1 MKRIFIIGTGNMGGA
16 VASALS
22 EDTEYEVFVF
32 NRTREKAEK
41 KAEGKRIT
49 VLDSIPDGKNMDA
62 VILAVKPQQMDSVYA
77 EAAALD
83 AGMYI
88 SLAAGVTLEALSENL
103 KTQSVVRYMPNI
115 AAEVKS
121 SVTAVAFSSDLSEEK
136 KALALA
142 LASSFGSAFE
152 LDESLFNAFIGISGS
167 GIAYVFE
174 FMHSLALGGV
184 REGIPYK
191 KALEIVTDTL
201 ESAVKLQK
209 SGAEGAIENETMV
222 CSPKGTTIEGL
233 VKLKELNFENAVISA
248 VSAAS
253 EKGRALGKK
262 D

>member
-1 MKRIFIIGTGNMGGA
+1 MKRIFVIGTGNMGGA

-22 EDTEYEVFVF
+22 QVKEYDVSVY
-32 NRTREKAEK
+32 NRTREKALSL
-41 KAEGKRIT
+41 AEGRRIT
-49 VLDSIPDGKNMDA
+49 VLDSIGDAENMDA
-62 VILAVKPQQMDSVYA
+62 VILAVKPQQLEAVYG

-83 AGMYI
+83 AGLYI
-88 SLAAGVTLEALSENL
+88 SLAAGVPLSVLSKKL
-103 KTQSVVRYMPNI
+103 KKESVARYMPNI

-121 SVTAVAFSSDLSEEK
+121 SVTAVAFNKGTNAENRSF
-136 KALALA
+136 ALA

-184 REGIPYK
+184 REGIGYTR
-191 KALEIVTDTL
+191 ALEIVTDTL
-201 ESAVKLQK
+201 LSAVMLQK
-209 SGAEGAIENETMV
+209 SGTKGAIENETMV

-233 VKLKELNFENAVISA
+233 IKLKELNFENAVISA

-253 EKGRALGKK
+253 EKGRSLEKK

>member
-16 VASALS
+16 IASALS
-22 EDTEYEVFVF
+22 EDGEYEVFVF

-41 KAEGKRIT
+41 LAAGRRMT
-49 VLDSIPDGKNMDA
+49 VLDRISDAEKMDA
-62 VILAVKPQQMDSVYA
+62 VILAVKPQQLGSVYA
-77 EAAALD
+77 EAAALN

-88 SLAAGVTLEALSENL
+88 SLAAGVTLSSLSENL
-103 KTQSVVRYMPNI
+103 KTQNVVRYMPNI
-115 AAEVKS
+115 AARVKS
-121 SVTAVAFSSDLSEEK
+121 SVTAVAFQSALSNEN

-142 LASSFGSAFE
+142 TASSFGSAFE

-184 REGIPYK
+184 REGISYR
-191 KALEIVTDTL
+191 KALEIVADTL

-248 VSAAS
+248 VSAAA
-253 EKGRALGKK
+253 EKGRSLGKK